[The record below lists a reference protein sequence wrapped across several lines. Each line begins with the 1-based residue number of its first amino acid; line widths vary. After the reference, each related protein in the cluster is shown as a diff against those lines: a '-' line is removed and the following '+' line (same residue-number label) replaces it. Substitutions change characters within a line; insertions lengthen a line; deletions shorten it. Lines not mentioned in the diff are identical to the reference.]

1 VNCGTKEKADKSR
14 KWANVIIYIIRMD
27 IVTASFNAKNEML
40 KFYFAYQITNI
51 VEQNIQK

>member
-1 VNCGTKEKADKSR
+1 
-14 KWANVIIYIIRMD
+14 MD